1 MEKTIAQ
8 MEADLAS
15 LWAHADKFLKLAG
28 EHAAAGNSPIAKKL
42 TAVGGDLLAE
52 IASLQTEL
60 SRARERLDETV

>member
-15 LWAHADKFLKLAG
+15 LWAHADNFLKLAE

-42 TAVGGDLLAE
+42 TEVGGELLAE

-60 SRARERLDETV
+60 SRASELLRGTV